1 MPKAYNVTAAIFFMQ
16 RIVSHWNALDEKTVS
31 AVSIDTFKPQEQT
44 VQYMTVQD
52 ELLHGHAVFPTYNP
66 HLGRDYLVPAA
77 YIPDEL
83 HAHKG
88 NYTSIN
94 PNFLN
99 DGQQRWS

>member
-1 MPKAYNVTAAIFFMQ
+1 
-16 RIVSHWNALDEKTVS
+16 LDEKTVS

-52 ELLHGHAVFPTYNP
+52 ELLHGHAVSPTYNP
-66 HLGRDYLVPAA
+66 HLGRDYLVPGA

-94 PNFLN
+94 SNFLN